1 MPATTSKK
9 PKYRRIVLKISG
21 EALRNDKTGEAIDSA
36 VLDRLAEELRSIQKI
51 GTQVAVVVGGGNI
64 FRGLAGARSN
74 GTDRTTG
81 DNMGMLAT
89 VINGLALMDRLEKA
103 GLEVR
108 VMTAIPMD
116 RIAEPFIQRRATR
129 HLERGRIVIFVA
141 GTGNPY
147 CTTDYA
153 SALRANEIGADA
165 ILKATKVDG
174 VYDKDPMK
182 FKDAKRYEK
191 ISHAEALTKRLG
203 VMDAEAFSL
212 CEANKLPI
220 NFNKNEWIKASTI
233 LRLEHELT
241 HLSTMRI
248 LGEMRLNLLD
258 ELVADTMGQLIAL
271 GKFSSQI
278 FINCLEIRKSI
289 YTTELSRC
297 DAEYVLLLLSERAD
311 EMEAVLRSQTI
322 LSTEFCRQMLL
333 PWLCQQRLSQPI
345 TKAPGWLPM

>member
-1 MPATTSKK
+1 MNTLRRLLVKRDQGVVDSPAAAVSFATMPAAAKK
-9 PKYRRIVLKISG
+9 PKYPRIVLKISG
-21 EALRNDKTGEAIDSA
+21 EALRNDATGEPIDSQ
-36 VLDRLAEELRSIQKI
+36 VLDRLADELRSLQKI
-51 GTQVAVVVGGGNI
+51 GAQVAVVVGGGNI
-64 FRGLAGARSN
+64 FRGLAGARTN

-129 HLERGRIVIFVA
+129 HLERGRIVVFVA

-153 SALRANEIGADA
+153 AALRANEIGADA

-182 FKDAKRYEK
+182 HRDARRFERV
-191 ISHAEALTKRLG
+191 SHEEALRKRLG

-212 CEANKLPI
+212 CEANHLPI
-220 NFNKNEWIKASTI
+220 IV
-233 LRLEHELT
+233 
-241 HLSTMRI
+241 LSM
-248 LGEMRLNLLD
+248 
-258 ELVADTMGQLIAL
+258 
-271 GKFSSQI
+271 
-278 FINCLEIRKSI
+278 
-289 YTTELSRC
+289 
-297 DAEYVLLLLSERAD
+297 AEKG
-311 EMEAVLRSQTI
+311 AVL
-322 LSTEFCRQMLL
+322 
-333 PWLCQQRLSQPI
+333 
-345 TKAPGWLPM
+345 KAVLGQKVGTLVG

>member
-1 MPATTSKK
+1 LAHFPYMPAKASTK
-9 PKYRRIVLKISG
+9 PKFQRIVLKISG
-21 EALRNDKTGEAIDSA
+21 EALRNDKNNEAIDPV
-36 VLDRLAEELRSIQKI
+36 VLDRLAVELKTLQKI
-51 GTQVAVVVGGGNI
+51 GTEVALVVGGGNI
-64 FRGLAGARSN
+64 FRGLAGARAN

-108 VMTAIPMD
+108 VMSAIPMD

-153 SALRANEIGADA
+153 AALRANEIGAHA

-182 FKDAKRYEK
+182 YPDAKRYTRV
-191 ISHAEALTKRLG
+191 SHAEALSKRLG

-212 CEANKLPI
+212 CEANKMPI
-220 NFNKNEWIKASTI
+220 IVFSMGTAGAIK
-233 LRLEHELT
+233 
-241 HLSTMRI
+241 
-248 LGEMRLNLLD
+248 
-258 ELVADTMGQLIAL
+258 
-271 GKFSSQI
+271 K
-278 FINCLEIRKSI
+278 
-289 YTTELSRC
+289 
-297 DAEYVLLLLSERAD
+297 
-311 EMEAVLRSQTI
+311 AVLG
-322 LSTEFCRQMLL
+322 
-333 PWLCQQRLSQPI
+333 QPI
-345 TKAPGWLPM
+345 GTVVA